1 MIINSVL
8 LIFDC
13 HLYYCLGGIPSFG
26 FACRYAKKNRRDK
39 KEKKEKM

>member
-13 HLYYCLGGIPSFG
+13 HLYYCLGGISSLG
-26 FACRYAKKNRRDK
+26 LLAGIQRRIEEK
-39 KEKKEKM
+39 KEKKEEM